1 MLQLIVLLYVLVSG
15 EFLRENYGARVM
27 WVIWLSLVF
36 ID

>member
-1 MLQLIVLLYVLVSG
+1 MLQLIVLLYILVSG
-15 EFLRENYGARVM
+15 EFLRENWCARAM